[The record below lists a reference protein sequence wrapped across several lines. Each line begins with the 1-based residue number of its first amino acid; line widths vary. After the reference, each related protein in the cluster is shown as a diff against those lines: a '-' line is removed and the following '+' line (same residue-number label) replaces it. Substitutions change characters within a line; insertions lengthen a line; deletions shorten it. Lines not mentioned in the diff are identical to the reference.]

1 MSEYAWVEVG
11 EGRHVYRRLETRQP
25 ARSHLP
31 MPMISGDHMDPVQ
44 SQLDGRFYDS
54 KSALRRTYKQAGVV
68 EVGND
73 PARLRPPPAPKSDE
87 AAVRQSI
94 DKAFA
99 RYSNG
104 ERIRK

>member
-1 MSEYAWVEVG
+1 MTGYAWFDLG
-11 EGRHVYRRLETRQP
+11 DGRQVFRRIDDRRP
-25 ARSHLP
+25 ARSALP

-44 SQLDGRFYDS
+44 SQLDGKYYDS

-73 PARLRPPPAPKSDE
+73 PARLRPAPKPKSDE

-104 ERIRK
+104 ERINR